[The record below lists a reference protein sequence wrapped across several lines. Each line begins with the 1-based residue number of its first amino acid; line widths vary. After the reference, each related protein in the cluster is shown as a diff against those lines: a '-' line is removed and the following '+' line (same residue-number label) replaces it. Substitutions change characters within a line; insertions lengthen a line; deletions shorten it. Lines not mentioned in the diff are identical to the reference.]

1 MAKRSDEILL
11 NLPET
16 KAASKGVKHKLDTL
30 LREAHSLRQVEK
42 RLKEVKTEIIEL
54 LQQQDLVTDD
64 GKLGCRAGD
73 LCAIARFQ
81 KGRATFSRELAV
93 ENGITPEQIEAS
105 FKQGSDFWVLELA
118 ALGEGE

>member
-1 MAKRSDEILL
+1 MPKRSDDLL
-11 NLPET
+11 LALPET
-16 KAASKGVKHKLDTL
+16 KAASKGVRHKLDTL

>member
-1 MAKRSDEILL
+1 MAKRSDEALL
-11 NLPET
+11 ALPET

-64 GKLGCRAGD
+64 GKLGCRMGD

>member
-1 MAKRSDEILL
+1 MARSDETLL
-11 NLPET
+11 ALPET

-118 ALGEGE
+118 ALGESD